1 MGDFI
6 NYLEQ
11 RVEHTKLALQAITEQ
26 IQKASAEREVLMADL
41 AGYERTL
48 SAERRIHGID
58 TGTPE
63 AEVVR
68 HNGAGKSWTQITT
81 EAVNKADFARQFVRD
96 NPNGLL
102 PRDILRGFEKA
113 GIPIGRP
120 YIYALVQRLQKQGAI
135 RQHRDKWYPVLESD
149 KPDLTS
155 EL

>member
-1 MGDFI
+1 MWCILDLGDRIAMGDFI

-68 HNGAGKSWTQITT
+68 SYPDRKSTRLNSSHLGISY
-81 EAVNKADFARQFVRD
+81 AD
-96 NPNGLL
+96 LCL
-102 PRDILRGFEKA
+102 
-113 GIPIGRP
+113 
-120 YIYALVQRLQKQGAI
+120 
-135 RQHRDKWYPVLESD
+135 
-149 KPDLTS
+149 
-155 EL
+155 